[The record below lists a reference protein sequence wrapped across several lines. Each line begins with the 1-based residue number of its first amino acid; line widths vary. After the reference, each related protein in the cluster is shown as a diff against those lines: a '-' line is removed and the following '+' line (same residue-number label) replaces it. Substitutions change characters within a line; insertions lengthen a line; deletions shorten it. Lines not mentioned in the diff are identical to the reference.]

1 MGTPL
6 LIQWIRI
13 HLLMQ
18 GHGFSSWSRK
28 IPHAMGQ
35 LSPCTPTTEP
45 MGCNAWSLSSTARK
59 QPLLVAML
67 TPVLPTKMKWK
78 SHSWAGLSATPWT
91 AARQAPLSMGLSR
104 QGYWSGLPCP
114 PPGDLP
120 DPGIE
125 PLSSASPSLQ
135 ADSLLLSHR
144 GKPYFYACWPSFQNC
159 HFGLLGHWL
168 LHPTICLYWIGQQC
182 WGIKALQEETPSAT
196 AGNLWKYPGSISGQG
211 NAETD

>member
-1 MGTPL
+1 MGTSL

-45 MGCNAWSLSSTARK
+45 MGCNAWSPSSTARK

-104 QGYWSGLPCP
+104 QGYWRGLPCP

-120 DPGIE
+120 DPGLN
-125 PLSSASPSLQ
+125 P
-135 ADSLLLSHR
+135 
-144 GKPYFYACWPSFQNC
+144 C
-159 HFGLLGHWL
+159 L
-168 LHPTICLYWIGQQC
+168 LHLLHCRQILYC
-182 WGIKALQEETPSAT
+182 WAT
-196 AGNLWKYPGSISGQG
+196 GESPIFMHVGPASKTVIS
-211 NAETD
+211 DS